1 MIEYLE
7 LKNWK
12 SFVDSKVFIEQL
24 TFMIGVNASGKSN
37 VLDALGFLSQLA
49 TGRPVSE
56 CAHEVRGGEDW
67 IIRSG
72 SDSFTLSVKVHD
84 DDTVY
89 DYYYSVT
96 IVKKNGKFE
105 VSREELSRNGKSAK
119 VILFATGDK
128 LETDGQLLL
137 EGTTYTA
144 KKGNRRKIELFR
156 EKLGLAQ
163 LEHQKLQKDV
173 MDGVQFVAEKLRLI
187 FTLDPMPQNMRGY
200 STLANDLK
208 RDASNIAGVIAA
220 MPEVERKGLQEQIA
234 KYVRPLPERDIKSV
248 WSETVGLFG
257 KDAMLYCTE
266 EWTDS
271 KEIILDARGMSD
283 GTLRFI
289 AIVTALLTLSKG
301 TLLLIEEVDNGL
313 HPSRADELI
322 KALVEIGESRGLD
335 VICTTHNP
343 VLIDELGTGMI
354 QNVCYVTRDDE
365 NGSSEIRLLEDKN
378 DLARLLAGS
387 TVGGLMTTGKI

>member
-12 SFVDSKVFIEQL
+12 SFVDSKVYIEQL

-37 VLDALGFLSQLA
+37 VLDALGFLSQLSS
-49 TGRPVSE
+49 GRSVSD
-56 CAHEVRGGEDW
+56 CAHDVRGGEDW
-67 IIRSG
+67 IIRNG
-72 SDSFTLSVKVHD
+72 GDSFTLSVKVHD
-84 DDTVY
+84 DETVY

-96 IVKKNGKFE
+96 VAKRNGRFE
-105 VSREELSRNGKSAK
+105 VCREELSRNGRSAK
-119 VILFATGDK
+119 IVLFATGDK
-128 LETDGQLLL
+128 PDDGQLLL
-137 EGTTYTA
+137 SGTTYTA

-173 MDGVQFVAEKLRLI
+173 NDGVQFVAEKLRLI
-187 FTLDPMPQNMRGY
+187 YTLNPMTQNMRGY
-200 STLANDLK
+200 SALSSELK
-208 RDASNIAGVIAA
+208 RDASNIAGVIAG
-220 MPEVERKGLQEQIA
+220 MKENDRKVLQNQIA

-248 WSETVGLFG
+248 WSETVGLFD

-271 KEIILDARGMSD
+271 KEMTLDARGMSD

-289 AIVTALLTLSKG
+289 AIVTALLTLPKG

-313 HPSRADELI
+313 HPSRADELV
-322 KALVEIGESRGLD
+322 KALVEIGEQRGLD
-335 VICTTHNP
+335 VLCTTHNP
-343 VLIDELGTGMI
+343 VLIDELGNGMI
-354 QNVCYVTRDDE
+354 PNICYVTRSEE
-365 NGSSEIRLLEDKN
+365 NGASEVRLLEDRV
-378 DLARLLAGS
+378 DLARLLSGA
-387 TVGGLMTTGKI
+387 TVGSLMTKGRI